1 MKKCVKAC
9 SCRASTNGM
18 MPSNMRGRC
27 LPAII
32 NDYDAKLRLMIE
44 IPKQIKEI
52 GKYNHQNP
60 SMTNKF
66 SPLCLKCLVH

>member
-9 SCRASTNGM
+9 SCRAYANGM
-18 MPSNMRGRC
+18 MPSNMRVP
-27 LPAII
+27 LPAVIS
-32 NDYDAKLRLMIE
+32 DYGAKLRLMIE